1 MSICDRFHMNPFQLN
16 KEKAVDVIYLIN
28 DLTDYNSTQKEPETK
43 QGKRIIERPAGDDW
57 F

>member
-1 MSICDRFHMNPFQLN
+1 MNPFQLN

-28 DLTDYNSTQKEPETK
+28 DLTDYNETQKEPETK
-43 QGKRIIERPAGDDW
+43 QGKQIIEKPAGDDW